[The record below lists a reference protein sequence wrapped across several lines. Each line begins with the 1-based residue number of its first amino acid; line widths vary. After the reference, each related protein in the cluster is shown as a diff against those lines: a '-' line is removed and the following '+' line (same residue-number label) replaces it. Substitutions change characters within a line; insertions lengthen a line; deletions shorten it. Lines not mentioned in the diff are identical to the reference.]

1 MAMRKSRQNSE
12 FVFWDEWHFVQ
23 IDGIIGCDVGN
34 SVKSCNQYIT
44 SFVICCSVDVKVM
57 FLEGYV

>member
-1 MAMRKSRQNSE
+1 MLTREKKNEQDNFMAMRKSRQNSE

-34 SVKSCNQYIT
+34 SVK
-44 SFVICCSVDVKVM
+44 K
-57 FLEGYV
+57 L